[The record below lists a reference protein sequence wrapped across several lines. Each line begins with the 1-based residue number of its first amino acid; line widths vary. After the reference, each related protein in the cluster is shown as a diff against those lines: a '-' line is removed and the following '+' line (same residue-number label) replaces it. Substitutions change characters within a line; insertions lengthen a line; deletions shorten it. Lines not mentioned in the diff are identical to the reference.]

1 MYPKLYTFIDAILGS
16 VPIEHE
22 RNELVQPLI
31 YFIQDKVNKGLPIDL
46 NFICTHNSRRS
57 HLCQI
62 WMQVAASYYDIPK
75 LRCYSGGTQQTALY
89 PMVATVLKKQGLNV
103 FKITET
109 QNPIYAIKSSDN
121 AVPIIC
127 FSKKY
132 EDTFNPSSGYA
143 AVLTCSQAD
152 HGCPFIVGA
161 EKRIPITYE
170 DPKAFDTTKNQE
182 EGYFKR
188 SFEIAR
194 EMFYILSQIKK

>member
-1 MYPKLYTFIDAILGS
+1 MYPKLYSTIESILAS
-16 VPIEHE
+16 LPIEE
-22 RNELVQPLI
+22 SRKVLMQPLVR
-31 YFIQDKVNKGLPIDL
+31 FIQDKVDKGVSIDL

-57 HLCQI
+57 HLGQI
-62 WMQVAASYYDIPK
+62 WMQVAASYYG
-75 LRCYSGGTQQTALY
+75 LSNFNCYSGGTQQTALY

>member
-1 MYPKLYTFIDAILGS
+1 MYSKLYTTIDAILVS
-16 VPIEHE
+16 LPIEDS
-22 RNELVQPLI
+22 RKELVQPLVD
-31 YFIQDKVNKGLPIDL
+31 FIQDKVDKGLSIDL

-62 WMQVAASYYDIPK
+62 WMQVAASYYGFTNFH
-75 LRCYSGGTQQTALY
+75 CYSGGTQQTALY
-89 PMVATVLKKQGLNV
+89 PMVASVLKKQGLNV

-121 AVPIIC
+121 AIPIIC

-132 EDTFNPSSGYA
+132 EDDFNPSSSYA

-152 HGCPFIVGA
+152 NGCPFIIGA
-161 EKRIPITYE
+161 EQRIPITYE
-170 DPKAFDTTKNQE
+170 DPKAFDATNNPEQ
-182 EGYFKR
+182 GYLKR
-188 SFEIAR
+188 SFQIAV